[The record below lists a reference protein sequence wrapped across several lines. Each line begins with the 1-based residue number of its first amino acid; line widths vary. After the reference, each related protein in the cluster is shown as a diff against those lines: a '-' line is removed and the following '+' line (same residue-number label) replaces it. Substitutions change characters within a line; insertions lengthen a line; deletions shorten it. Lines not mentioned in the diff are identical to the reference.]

1 MLSNWSNAD
10 LLWGI
15 AAPAWSWRQ
24 DPTST
29 KPSWIRVVY
38 GESIAGADLHM
49 ADGKSLEH
57 VGVQPDIL
65 LLPTAQDLAS
75 NRDPVLAKA
84 AAMVGVKLTPEEAGT
99 AISYEEPESE

>member
-1 MLSNWSNAD
+1 
-10 LLWGI
+10 
-15 AAPAWSWRQ
+15 
-24 DPTST
+24 
-29 KPSWIRVVY
+29 
-38 GESIAGADLHM
+38 M

-99 AISYEEPESE
+99 AIPYEEQPESE